1 MHKSEF
7 SQQVCKARGC
17 DHRDKSLCMYIGH
30 CTDVAQDSAVQ
41 LVITNY
47 ARINAIGSSQPVH
60 LHGHSL
66 YVGYPEY
73 NESGY
78 Y

>member
-1 MHKSEF
+1 
-7 SQQVCKARGC
+7 
-17 DHRDKSLCMYIGH
+17 MYIGH
-30 CTDVAQDSAVQ
+30 CTDVAQDRAVQ
-41 LVITNY
+41 LVITNH
-47 ARINAIGSSQPVH
+47 ARINAIGSSQPIH